1 MSASDKLKVVLCWH
15 MHQPQYQD
23 LLSGD
28 YHLPWT
34 YLHATKD
41 YIDMAAHLRAV
52 PGARAVVNFAPIL
65 LEQIDDYARQLHA
78 YLNQGTP
85 IRDTL
90 LAALA
95 NPVLPQ
101 EPAARMVLAE
111 ACVRANEHRLIEPYP
126 QFKLLA
132 DMVRWYR
139 RHPEGLAYVNEGFLA
154 DLLVWY
160 HLAWMGETSR
170 RRDERVARLMD
181 RQSGYTLEDRR
192 QLLQIIC
199 EQLSSVVEQY
209 RALAEQGQVELS
221 MTPYAHPIMPLL
233 LDTRAAQDAMP
244 GVELPAGGQYPGGE
258 ERVRWHIVE
267 GIRVFERYFGFRPA
281 GCWPSEGGVSAAT
294 LRLLGE
300 HGFRWAASGETV
312 LANSLKAVNG
322 GEVDPT
328 KRWLHA
334 PYRLEEAATACF
346 FRDDGLS
353 DAIGFKYADWHADD
367 AVGDFVHHLE
377 NIATACADAR
387 QDCVVSVILDGENA
401 WEYYPNNG
409 YYFLSALYAR
419 LADHPSIE
427 LTTFSAALD
436 AVAPRPLATLTAGSW
451 VYGSFSTWIGD
462 TDKNRGWDML
472 IDAKRVFDRLVS
484 EGRLGGERL
493 ERATRQ
499 LAICEGSDWCWW
511 FGDYNPANSVSAFER
526 LYRLHLAN
534 LYQIMGEA
542 PPEYLAH
549 SFTHGG
555 GSPATGGV
563 MRQGQPPQA

>member
-1 MSASDKLKVVLCWH
+1 MSDKTRLKVVLCWH

-23 LLSGD
+23 LLSGE

-41 YIDMAAHLRAV
+41 YTDMAAHLRAV
-52 PGARAVVNFAPIL
+52 PGAKAVINFAPIL

-78 YLNQGTP
+78 YLTQGTP
-85 IRDTL
+85 IRDAL

-101 EPAARMVLAE
+101 ESAARMSLAE

-160 HLAWMGETSR
+160 HLAWMGETTR
-170 RRDERVARLMD
+170 RRDERVAKLMD
-181 RQSGYTLEDRR
+181 KQSGYTLEDRR

-199 EQLSSVVEQY
+199 EQLSTMVEQY

-233 LDTRAAQDAMP
+233 LDMHAARDAMP
-244 GVELPAGGQYPGGE
+244 GVELPSGQYPGGE

-267 GIRVFERYFGFRPA
+267 GIRTFERYFGFRPV

-294 LRLLGE
+294 LRVLGDYD
-300 HGFRWAASGETV
+300 FLWTASGETV

-334 PYRLEEAATACF
+334 PYRLGGQGTACF

-367 AVGDFVHHLE
+367 AVADFVHHLE
-377 NIATACADAR
+377 NIAGACAEKR

-409 YYFLSALYAR
+409 YYFLNALYGR
-419 LADHPSIE
+419 LADHPTIE

-436 AVAPRPLATLTAGSW
+436 AVEPKPLPTLRAGSW
-451 VYGSFSTWIGD
+451 VYGTFSTWIGD
-462 TDKNRGWDML
+462 TDKNRGWEML
-472 IDAKRVFDRLVS
+472 IDAKRVFDRLVA

-499 LAICEGSDWCWW
+499 LAVCEGSDWCWW

-526 LYRLHLAN
+526 LYRRHLAN

-563 MRQGQPPQA
+563 MRQGQQHA